1 MGGRGGGRSRSKPST
16 ARTRR
21 AARMAA
27 KKGIGTG
34 VRAAHARGERGFSAF
49 GGKYSGGNVGVA
61 GTDAYNAATPAQR
74 AAAQENMRN
83 WNSYQAGNLTK
94 SQIPGTAEYAQRIR
108 KEEAKEKTTKAESGF
123 GDTFKKALA
132 AFSFV
137 AAPGIATGL
146 NLANTLKKKDTDY
159 SKAFAPQSLADK
171 YGAWS
176 PQNLSR
182 FYGATTDPG
191 DWNLAMDNTVNPD
204 LPGAGFGMSQE
215 LRKIQKAISDTN
227 TPKDA
232 LPGLQRRM
240 FQLQNPGLDLA
251 STVSW
256 TAPSSYNV
264 AEVSD
269 TSDVKRDW
277 FGEGSINEGEYGV
290 DRTMDTLEGL
300 GLGIERASADWGM
313 GSELGQ
319 VAYAGNYGLGIGQNE
334 VGQVTRSN
342 DPIAQQNRDNL
353 NQISARLASSDTP
366 GMDKL
371 NRSWS
376 RGLGTDTRA
385 VRSAT
390 VRSRGGG
397 ARPLPTLASQA
408 PALKAA
414 QDQQAQAGNLTITDY
429 LKQAQ
434 NQSAQNRTALSQLQT
449 GRTDLTAQIEALKKQ
464 YGEDVDLTGLQK
476 QSGEFQTAIDKRTA
490 DLSAYDQ
497 AVRGNVVRQQQMWAT
512 PQRTWGVKARTS
524 EYKSPLQQF
533 GRKARQETKKIQTQ
547 TPTISNLAATW
558 GNLPVLNV

>member
-1 MGGRGGGRSRSKPST
+1 MGGRGGKGRSASSNKRS
-16 ARTRR
+16 RFR
-21 AARMAA
+21 AQVQSRIKSKQF
-27 KKGIGTG
+27 KKRFTTG
-34 VRAAHARGERGFSAF
+34 VRGDYNAGMRGWSAF
-49 GGKYSGGNVGVA
+49 GNEY
-61 GTDAYNAATPAQR
+61 GTRVAATPRDQV
-74 AAAQENMRN
+74 
-83 WNSYQAGNLTK
+83 
-94 SQIPGTAEYAQRIR
+94 PGTAEYAQRVR
-108 KEEAKEKTTKAESGF
+108 KEEAKEKVTKAESGF
-123 GDTFKKALA
+123 GDTLKKALA
-132 AFSFV
+132 IGSFV
-137 AAPGIATGL
+137 TAPGLVSGA
-146 NLANTLKKKDTDY
+146 NLINTFKKKDTDY
-159 SKAFAPQSLADK
+159 SRAFAPGQSIADK

-182 FYGATTDPG
+182 FGAETTDPG
-191 DWNLAMDNTVNPD
+191 NWNLAMDNTVNPD

-215 LRKIQKAISDTN
+215 LRKIQKAISDTT

-256 TAPSSYNV
+256 SLPSSYNV

-277 FGEGSINEGEYGV
+277 LGEGSINDPSDPYGL
-290 DRTMDTLEGL
+290 DNTMDTLEGL

-313 GSELGQ
+313 GSELGK
-319 VAYAGNYGLGIGQNE
+319 VAYAGDYGLGIGKNE
-334 VGQVTRSN
+334 VGQVTYSN
-342 DPIAQQNRDNL
+342 DPIAQENRNIL
-353 NQISARLASSDTP
+353 NQISTSLRAQNPDMAKASDR
-366 GMDKL
+366 
-371 NRSWS
+371 NWS

-390 VRSRGGG
+390 ARSRGGG
-397 ARPLPTLASQA
+397 VRPLPTLASQA

-414 QDQQAQAGNLTITDY
+414 QDQQAQAGNLTISDY

-434 NQSAQNRTALSQLQT
+434 EQSAQNRAALSQLQT

-476 QSGEFQTAIDKRTA
+476 QSGEFQTAIDQRTA

-558 GNLPVLNV
+558 GNLPILNV

>member
-27 KKGIGTG
+27 KQGIGDSAQ
-34 VRAAHARGERGFSAF
+34 AAHARGERGISAF
-49 GGKYSGGNVGVA
+49 GGSYSGGNIGVP

-83 WNSYQAGNLTK
+83 WTSYQAGTLSK

-108 KEEAKEKTTKAESGF
+108 REEAKEKTTKAESGF
-123 GDTFKKALA
+123 GDTLKKALA

-137 AAPGIATGL
+137 SAPGIATGL

-159 SKAFAPQSLADK
+159 SKAFAPQSIADK

-182 FYGATTDPG
+182 FYGETTDPG
-191 DWNLAMDNTVNPD
+191 DWNMASDPYAGTRPENEAYRNWLKQQEKRESWEMRPPIGVELDKASIWNQPNDTQIASIDN
-204 LPGAGFGMSQE
+204 LGGYGA
-215 LRKIQKAISDTN
+215 A
-227 TPKDA
+227 A
-232 LPGLQRRM
+232 
-240 FQLQNPGLDLA
+240 A
-251 STVSW
+251 
-256 TAPSSYNV
+256 A
-264 AEVSD
+264 
-269 TSDVKRDW
+269 
-277 FGEGSINEGEYGV
+277 
-290 DRTMDTLEGL
+290 L
-300 GLGIERASADWGM
+300 GLGIKGFQAGKEAIQNFSDKFQQQRAPSQDQNQSWGYGNPALGGEVAQVSWAP
-313 GSELGQ
+313 GSYLNIGTQPSTRTEGYSDKNAS
-319 VAYAGNYGLGIGQNE
+319 VYNSTGLNE
-334 VGQVTRSN
+334 AV
-342 DPIAQQNRDNL
+342 
-353 NQISARLASSDTP
+353 ARLSAQNPSLAKAVD
-366 GMDKL
+366 
-371 NRSWS
+371 RSWS

-390 VRSRGGG
+390 VRSRGRGTI
-397 ARPLPTLASQA
+397 RLPTLASQA

-414 QDQQAQAGNLTITDY
+414 QDQQAQAGNLTISDY

-434 NQSAQNRTALSQLQT
+434 DQSAQSRAALSQLQT

-476 QSGEFQTAIDKRTA
+476 QSGEFQTAIDQRTA

-558 GNLPVLNV
+558 GNLPVLNI